1 MYKRWMTFFLD
12 FDFYADSFEY
22 SRENHE
28 NKFINAINPFYT
40 C

>member
-1 MYKRWMTFFLD
+1 MYKRWMTFFLILILCQ
-12 FDFYADSFEY
+12 FIEY

-28 NKFINAINPFYT
+28 NKFITAIHPFYP